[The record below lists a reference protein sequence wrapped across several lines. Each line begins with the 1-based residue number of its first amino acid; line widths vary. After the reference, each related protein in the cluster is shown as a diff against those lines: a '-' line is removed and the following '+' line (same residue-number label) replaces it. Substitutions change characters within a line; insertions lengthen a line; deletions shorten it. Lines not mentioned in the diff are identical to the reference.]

1 MGGYGREP
9 GEQTSFCDVP
19 MGSDQVFLFKSHC
32 IWEMSMLPLCRAFVA
47 ITGSSSASHPTG
59 TSDTCP
65 CVVVD
70 GKACRTLMNADV
82 AKPALP

>member
-32 IWEMSMLPLCRAFVA
+32 IRAFVA
-47 ITGSSSASHPTG
+47 ITGSISASHPTG